1 MLHDKSIN
9 VPSVKSAPNY
19 IDSLNF
25 ILIFFYQQK
34 RFAMFHSPQ
43 LMPGTQVC
51 NDFAG
56 RSSEALADACFSV
69 FLMNFM
75 LLLQQMRGM

>member
-1 MLHDKSIN
+1 
-9 VPSVKSAPNY
+9 
-19 IDSLNF
+19 
-25 ILIFFYQQK
+25 
-34 RFAMFHSPQ
+34 MFHSPQ